1 MTVRQLKRALED
13 FDPSATVTLDPE
25 RLSLLVGKGF
35 YLDVPVAKKSPKREA
50 APIPP
55 QAPPPEPGLFTSP
68 AEVPEAETP
77 GETKVN

>member
-35 YLDVPVAKKSPKREA
+35 YLDVPVAKKAVKREA
-50 APIPP
+50 APKPP
-55 QAPPPEPGLFTSP
+55 QTSPPDEPGLFAP
-68 AEVPEAETP
+68 PGEMPP